1 MTKREVR
8 IRWFLNT
15 QTGWR
20 AIWRKKVAT
29 REQGKLYPKST
40 NRSTLRIILRN
51 NHLDHII
58 QNMVKYFEIISRL
71 RYFEVNI
78 YVSTATQLDFFSLT
92 INTPHNSLIYFYVLS
107 ESLFATY
114 YSSSA

>member
-20 AIWRKKVAT
+20 TIWRKKVAT

-40 NRSTLRIILRN
+40 NRSTLRIFR
-51 NHLDHII
+51 
-58 QNMVKYFEIISRL
+58 S
-71 RYFEVNI
+71 
-78 YVSTATQLDFFSLT
+78 
-92 INTPHNSLIYFYVLS
+92 
-107 ESLFATY
+107 Y
-114 YSSSA
+114 YSKHGKVFWDYIKVKILWSQYIRK